1 MTSMAHLDYDVLA
14 DLAEGLLDEEF
25 AGSVQAHLADCAECR
40 ARSEDLFSVS
50 ELLAAAPMPMMPPD
64 LAMRLD
70 KLVMAEAERGSVSDL
85 ATRRRMRSVRF
96 MSVAAAVLVV
106 TGGGLAGRSL
116 LTSENSKDTA
126 ASIQAP
132 ESAAD
137 SGSAPSSLSRSR
149 LTVQSVES
157 KTDYRKA
164 TLASQVTQQIQSG
177 ESRTL
182 SVKPSKQLI
191 DCVNLV
197 SGGSRTLLVDQAQ
210 YEGQPATI
218 IVVSPGTGSNEIW
231 VVGPKCSA
239 NDRDEKLH
247 QQIPA

>member
-1 MTSMAHLDYDVLA
+1 MAHLDYDVLA
-14 DLAEGLLDEEF
+14 DLAEGLLDDEF

-40 ARSEDLFSVS
+40 ARSEDLVSVS

-64 LAMRLD
+64 LALRLD
-70 KLVMAEAERGSVSDL
+70 KLVLAEAEKGSVSDL
-85 ATRRRMRSVRF
+85 AARRRMRSVRF

-106 TGGGLAGRSL
+106 TGGGLAGHAL
-116 LTSENSKDTA
+116 LTSETQKNSA
-126 ASIQAP
+126 AVVQAP
-132 ESAAD
+132 VQEKAAGQSDSALNR
-137 SGSAPSSLSRSR
+137 SQLS
-149 LTVQSVES
+149 VHSVES

-164 TLASQVTQQIQSG
+164 TLAGQVTEQIQAG
-177 ESRTL
+177 DSRSM
-182 SVKPSKQLI
+182 SVAPSAQLI
-191 DCVNLV
+191 GCVQLV

-218 IVVSPGTGSNEIW
+218 IVVSPGSGPNVIW

-239 NDRDEKLH
+239 NDRDEKMH